1 MLLSRFE
8 WTMNHLKWISLPTF
22 LPAITP
28 PKSPKTATY
37 LRPIWM
43 AIRLRAP
50 CTPFWCELQR
60 RAAATEIMME
70 SNAPLSLLFS
80 FAFLFR
86 GVSNLLL
93 TDWKQF
99 GWIKP
104 FRSTK
109 YSIHVLYMDVMCVCV
124 CARYWT
130 SFFNLFAIYSNWIQR
145 AFVSILFFLC
155 CYRCHL
161 I

>member
-1 MLLSRFE
+1 
-8 WTMNHLKWISLPTF
+8 
-22 LPAITP
+22 
-28 PKSPKTATY
+28 
-37 LRPIWM
+37 M

-99 GWIKP
+99 DWIKP

-124 CARYWT
+124 CARYWA
-130 SFFNLFAIYSNWIQR
+130 SFCNLFAIYSNWIQR
-145 AFVSILFFLC
+145 AFVSILFYTSFVATVAIWFGNVAGEQVCLC
-155 CYRCHL
+155 HIWCECSTNKTCFDFMKCAVCECLPY
-161 I
+161 